1 MQMLAR
7 EVLKGGIRVGVKR
20 GLSLKTG
27 MGGFRSPWGPLM
39 IAKFWPK
46 FSESW

>member
-7 EVLKGGIRVGVKR
+7 EDLKGGIRIGVTR
-20 GLSLKTG
+20 ELSLKTG
-27 MGGFRSPWGPLM
+27 KGGCRGPWGPLM